1 MLIRMFSPEL
11 PLIDEEY
18 TEHIYVFHSVYRAR
32 TRKTFVMAEL
42 GARWGTW
49 GARAIGLWRRLS
61 ENPYDVLFVE
71 SDRLHCD
78 ALTRVQLL
86 NNFSYEL
93 RCEDATVELMSEWLH
108 RREHVDLID
117 IDIQGAELDL
127 LRGIKHKL
135 DKHVQRIIV
144 GTHSKE
150 IHETPCQLFS
160 DWIIL
165 HDSKPAKDTAC
176 IVNLLRRNYDESKAH
191 SFEWDE
197 ILSTGCF
204 QDSEFGPICNW
215 DGELILDNPAF
226 VTA

>member
-1 MLIRMFSPEL
+1 MLRS
-11 PLIDEEY
+11 
-18 TEHIYVFHSVYRAR
+18 RAR
-32 TRKTFVMAEL
+32 FHDDETSVTVERALKRVRERCRDRCGTERSTRYSRRR
-42 GARWGTW
+42 GANGGAARGPLPGT
-49 GARAIGLWRRLS
+49 S
-61 ENPYDVLFVE
+61 E

-93 RCEDATVELMSEWLH
+93 RCESATVELMSEWLH